1 MDEFYEIT
9 GSELQQLYAELR
21 FADKSGLRKLRVYV
35 DGDNL
40 KIKVN
45 EYVWSP
51 PIGKKVKGN

>member
-1 MDEFYEIT
+1 MNEFYEIT
-9 GSELQQLYAELR
+9 GTQLQELYAELR
-21 FADKSGLRKLRVYV
+21 FADKFGLRKLRVYV

-45 EYVWSP
+45 EYIWSP